1 MTDGEEIYIQS
12 GSSSDQQLR
21 LRKQQSSVDS
31 MHAGFGCTPSGDI
44 TIQCQGNGATW
55 RFGSNVGNGNS
66 YWLNSGNSGVYMGNG
81 NNSWSA
87 HSDERLKENI
97 TDIGS
102 VLDIIQDYRCVK
114 FNFKSNPGKE
124 IIGFIAQDWETDFP
138 EVVDEDD
145 AFTIQ
150 DDGTLAETFKEE
162 NTSTIKAKS
171 IAYTETIPVL
181 LKAIQEQQ
189 TIIEDLKARIETLEG

>member
-1 MTDGEEIYIQS
+1 LRLAS
-12 GSSSDQQLR
+12 ASSSI
-21 LRKQQSSVDS
+21 ST
-31 MHAGFGCTPSGDI
+31 MHAGFGCNPSADI
-44 TIQCQGNGATW
+44 TIQAQGHGVTW
-55 RFGSNVGNGNS
+55 RFGSNVSNTNA
-66 YWLNSGNSGVYMGNG
+66 YWINQNNVGVNFASGSNA
-81 NNSWSA
+81 WSA

-102 VLDIIQDYRCVK
+102 VLDVIQDYRCVK
-114 FNFKSNPGKE
+114 FNFKSSPEKE
-124 IIGFIAQDWETDFP
+124 VIGFIAQDWETDFP

-150 DDGTLAETFKEE
+150 DDGSLVEANKEG
-162 NTSTIKAKS
+162 NVSTTKVKS

-189 TIIEDLKARIETLEG
+189 TLIDDLKSRLDEAGL